1 MRMRVSSR
9 FNPAGGVADFWQAFR
24 QPTPYRWPIL
34 GLSAL
39 CTFVLMFWITQE
51 RVVVPPQPPKVVYIT
66 TFAEGRSDAEIR
78 ASNIENQ
85 RRQDRLRAEQAE
97 RNEQV
102 RDMYRELGRATG
114 IDVDAMEREI
124 AAEQAREEAARE
136 AQARAIR
143 QRTQSN
149 SED

>member
-9 FNPAGGVADFWQAFR
+9 FNPAVGISDFWQAFR

-39 CTFVLMFWITQE
+39 STFVLIFWITQE

-66 TFAEGRSDAEIR
+66 TFAEGRTDAEIR

-85 RRQDRLRAEQAE
+85 RRQERLRAEQAE

-114 IDVDAMEREI
+114 IDVDAMERKI
-124 AAEQAREEAARE
+124 AEEQAREEAARV

-143 QRTQSN
+143 QRTENN
-149 SED
+149 SGD